1 MSLSLLE
8 MDCLDRDVAK
18 KKHLAFPGSFF
29 SEAAAAIIFSSL
41 ARCIKIYSNNGPQKQ
56 KKKKKKTPRFS
67 RKFLF

>member
-41 ARCIKIYSNNGPQKQ
+41 ARCMKLGRPGGLALGGGFQDL
-56 KKKKKKTPRFS
+56 R
-67 RKFLF
+67 